1 MRQLLLA
8 LLALLPGCSLILCWV
23 YGDFAPPPPRFTLGC
38 ADTMEKVFRDELWTR
53 GSAEKLIIEAARGE
67 VEGVQLVVAPTG
79 PAGLRS
85 VAVEASDLRCGRSA
99 ISKANVS
106 WSVVGYVKTEKP
118 AYKAPREGWWP
129 DPLLP
134 PTPFDVK
141 AGEVQPVWLSVRV
154 PDDAKPGLYRG
165 KVTVRAEG
173 QPRRSIPLEVRVW
186 DFAIP
191 KQQHLETCF
200 LLRPDEL
207 ARFYRLKAV
216 PIEMFEAWMDFCL
229 DRRIS
234 LTLNDW
240 PQYERDMER
249 LVARQLDRGGAC
261 FCLGVAWFRQGTP
274 EEREKHNAAII
285 AGIQK
290 LYERVKARGWLP
302 KAYVYCH
309 DEIGK
314 EQYELAR
321 ELYAALKKA
330 TPGLRLLQTFYK
342 DSPIPALDDCLDI
355 WAPVTGRYR
364 AAEFHAQ
371 QAKGDEVWWYV
382 CCGPSKPFANLMIE
396 WPGIDH
402 RILLWQTWKLGVTG
416 FLYWGI
422 NVCGSNSKGEKRWPD
437 AEWDPA
443 TFVNQQGGRHH
454 GDGQLLYPGPDRQPI
469 SSVRLENFR
478 DGIEDYEYLWLLRDA
493 AAKLK
498 KAGGHDALVAE
509 AEKALAIDD
518 EVVKD
523 LREFTQDP
531 RALRRARAGI
541 ASLIERAEAALKKP

>member
-1 MRQLLLA
+1 MRRLLVVLLA
-8 LLALLPGCSLILCWV
+8 VLPGCWLP
-23 YGDFAPPPPRFTLGC
+23 GARPPAFLLGA
-38 ADTMEKVFRDELWTR
+38 ADTMEKVFRDEPWTR
-53 GSAEKLIIEAARGE
+53 GPAARLAIEAARNE
-67 VEGVQLVVAPTG
+67 AEGIQLIVAPTG

-85 VAVEASDLRCGRSA
+85 VTVAASDLWCGRAVIPSA
-99 ISKANVS
+99 SITWN
-106 WSVVGYVKTEKP
+106 VVGYVKTEKP

-134 PTPFDVK
+134 PEPFEVK

-154 PDDAKPGLYRG
+154 PEDAEPGLYRG

-173 QPRRSIPLEVRVW
+173 QPRQSLPLEVRVW

-200 LLRPDEL
+200 LLRADEL
-207 ARFYRLKAV
+207 ARFYRLKSV

-229 DRRIS
+229 DRRICPA
-234 LTLNDW
+234 LYDW
-240 PQYERDMER
+240 PHLERDFER

-261 FCLGVAWFRQGTP
+261 FGIAYAWPRKGTP
-274 EEREKHNAAII
+274 EERAKHNEPQIAATR
-285 AGIQK
+285 K
-290 LYERVKARGWLP
+290 LYERAKARGWLP

-314 EQYELAR
+314 EHYDIAR
-321 ELYAALKKA
+321 ELYAALKQA
-330 TPGLRLLQTFYK
+330 TPGLRLMQTFYK
-342 DSPIPALDDCLDI
+342 DSPVPALDDVLDI

-364 AAEFHAQ
+364 KDELQAQ

-382 CCGPSKPFANLMIE
+382 CCGPGKPFANLMIE
-396 WPGIDH
+396 WPGLDH

-416 FLYWGI
+416 FLYWSL
-422 NVCGSNSKGEKRWPD
+422 NCFRDNFKAEPRWPD
-437 AEWDPA
+437 GPWDPA

-454 GDGQLLYPGPDRQPI
+454 GDGQLLYPGPDRLPL

-493 AAKLK
+493 AARLK
-498 KAGGHDALVAE
+498 KAGGHDALAAE

-518 EVVKD
+518 ALVKD
-523 LREFTQDP
+523 LTHFTQDP
-531 RALRRARAGI
+531 AALRRARA
-541 ASLIERAEAALKKP
+541 AVALLLERAGKALSGGASAP